1 MQKKST
7 KTRLFSGAAL
17 PLLLAA
23 GGAAIAMT
31 SAVPYA
37 EAALSAQDAAP
48 QLNSAMPSPNPAAV
62 KDGTT
67 LAGCTPC
74 NPCNPC
80 NPCEPTGSC
89 FDPEEGKSV
98 PC

>member
-1 MQKKST
+1 MLKKSM
-7 KTRLFSGAAL
+7 KIRLFSGAAL

-31 SAVPYA
+31 QAIPSA
-37 EAALSAQDAAP
+37 EAALSAQDVP
-48 QLNSAMPSPNPAAV
+48 TVNSGQPSPNPSAV
-62 KDGTT
+62 KGGKA
-67 LAGCTPC
+67 LAGC

-80 NPCEPTGSC
+80 NPCEPAGTC

-98 PC
+98 PCE